1 MSAKPLSSHPP
12 ALPGIADCEPDET
25 NTRKRRALQFG
36 LICGLPSFLW
46 QALFFI
52 GPLMVLVAM
61 SFWTVHNFRLTP
73 DFSLNNW
80 SHILQAGFFTNAY
93 LYTFGLALAA
103 ALAASLLALPAS
115 YAIAMKT
122 QPVMRR
128 FLMLLLVVPF
138 FTSYPVRVYS
148 WQAVLSPQGVLN
160 SLLQGAGLEPV
171 LLLNTW
177 MGSLIGMLT
186 LTLPLVLLIQ
196 IFALQ
201 NVDRRLIE
209 ASHNLGCGR
218 YKTILFVL
226 LPSARTGLILAA
238 TLAFVMSFGDFISPS
253 FLGGSR
259 PPTLSILLTD
269 QVKSGNHWPRAAVV
283 AVIMVITLTTV
294 VTLMLKLAYRKP
306 RSAA

>member
-1 MSAKPLSSHPP
+1 MIAKPLDSSTP
-12 ALPGIADCEPDET
+12 AIPRIARDEPDRA
-25 NTRKRRALQFG
+25 NTRKRKTLQFG

-46 QALFFI
+46 QMLFFI
-52 GPLMVLVAM
+52 GPLLVLVAM
-61 SFWTVHNFRLTP
+61 SFWTVRNFRLTP
-73 DFSLNNW
+73 DFSLANW
-80 SHILQAGFFTNAY
+80 SHILGSGFFTNAY

-103 ALAASLLALPAS
+103 ALAASLVALPAA

-122 QPVMRR
+122 QPAIRR
-128 FLMLLLVVPF
+128 FMMLLLVVPF

-148 WQAVLSPQGVLN
+148 WQAVLSPQGMLN
-160 SLLQGAGLEPV
+160 SMLKGLGLEPV

-177 MGSLIGMLT
+177 MGSLVGMLT
-186 LTLPLVLLIQ
+186 LTLPLVILIQ
-196 IFALQ
+196 TFALQ

-218 YKTILFVL
+218 YKTILLVL

-283 AVIMVITLTTV
+283 AVVMVATLTTV
-294 VTLMLKLAYRKP
+294 VTLMLKLAYRKQGRP
-306 RSAA
+306 A